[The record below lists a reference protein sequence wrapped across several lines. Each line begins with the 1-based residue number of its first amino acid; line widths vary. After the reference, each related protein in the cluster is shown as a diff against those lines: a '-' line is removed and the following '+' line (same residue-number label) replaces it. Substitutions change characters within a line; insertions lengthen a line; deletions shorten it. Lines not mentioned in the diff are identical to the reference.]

1 MKFLSHQL
9 DGLRKQLETTPW
21 LRWAMIAIAVLG
33 MVFVWQFLDGARA
46 NAQQQ
51 AIDEEIKLRRI
62 RALQGQDIWL
72 SQKDE
77 ATQLR
82 AALEAQLPVVATP
95 GLAQAA
101 LQSWLRTLTASFTT
115 EQGIRIAIEKA
126 GQIDGLDNVVKVRAT
141 LSGGLSPGE
150 ALNIIRQIESAPSLA
165 VVETLNITND
175 VNKTAHMSLNAY
187 FRIADPAAAP

>member
-1 MKFLSHQL
+1 MKILPHQL
-9 DGLRKQLETTPW
+9 DGLRKQFEATPW
-21 LRWAMIAIAVLG
+21 LRWAMIAIAGLG
-33 MVFVWQFLDGARA
+33 ILFVWQFLDGARA
-46 NAQQQ
+46 SAQQQ

-72 SQKDE
+72 SRKDE

-115 EQGIRIAIEKA
+115 EQSIRIAIEKA
-126 GQIDGLDNVVKVRAT
+126 AQIEGLDSVVRVRAT
-141 LSGGLSPGE
+141 VSGGLSPRE
-150 ALNIIRQIESAPSLA
+150 ALNVIRQIESAPSL
-165 VVETLNITND
+165 VIVETLNITND
-175 VNKTAHMSLNAY
+175 TNKTAHMSLHAY